1 MKKISV
7 ILGALALGCVAMFT
21 SCNQEVAAN
30 GSNSYWCDVNA
41 TITPDE
47 KQKDYFVSPKAVDG
61 YVSWTEADGS
71 NYTVYDLEV
80 DYTYYTSKDAKD
92 PTDDTWRVQIRDF
105 DGEYALIYTYPLA
118 DEKKCTLT
126 VDGDLDDD
134 EFTVKVVYPAGSQ
147 VSSVEATFTRK

>member
-30 GSNSYWCDVNA
+30 GENSYWCDVNA

-61 YVSWTEADGS
+61 YVAWTEVDGS
-71 NYTVYDLEV
+71 NYTVYTLSV
-80 DYTYYTSKDAKD
+80 DYTYYEGKDAKD
-92 PTDDTWRVQIRDF
+92 PSEDTWNATIREF
-105 DGEYALIYTYPLA
+105 DGEYALIDTSLRA
-118 DEKKCTLT
+118 DVKKCTLT

-134 EFTVKVVYPAGSQ
+134 EFTVKVVYPSGSR